1 MEAPP
6 LGLANTGEL
15 GALGDPRGWGER
27 PRSSG
32 GSGAGGRR
40 LTHGRGRRRRRRHEE
55 AREEEATGGSEGWGG
70 MRERGGCGLQQR
82 RRKEAGRRGC
92 GGMEELGFVL
102 SAILYPWNLIRAI
115 GSAMNGLK

>member
-1 MEAPP
+1 MEALP

-15 GALGDPRGWGER
+15 EALGDLRGWGER

-32 GSGAGGRR
+32 GSGAGGCR
-40 LTHGRGRRRRRRHEE
+40 LTRGRGRRRRRWHEE
-55 AREEEATGGSEGWGG
+55 AREEEATGGSEGVGRDE
-70 MRERGGCGLQQR
+70 RERGVWTVAAQEKGGGQ
-82 RRKEAGRRGC
+82 AGVW
-92 GGMEELGFVL
+92 GMEELGFVL